1 MRQPERREVMR
12 PHLQIP
18 AGDVSGAARHLGP
31 RVLIAALKD
40 TRGSR

>member
-1 MRQPERREVMR
+1 MRQPERRAGMR

-18 AGDVSGAARHLGP
+18 AGDVSGAARPRGP
-31 RVLIAALKD
+31 RVLLAALKD